1 MEVRDVFEMRKEGR
15 LEEAYSAILKL
26 YAMHQGP
33 HTNLCMF
40 WCTNDMF
47 KLRARQK
54 RVEEARRLLFQLV
67 KLYPQTKDRM
77 GQGNR
82 AIINA
87 ALCMDKLADGFN
99 LLYFMPYYNRM
110 TEADWQP
117 YVAGGH
123 KVPSLGQQ
131 VVNHL
136 LKDLDKRDAAYINQ
150 VADLFRLA
158 FQKSPYYK
166 ENLRHLAQMHNL
178 LGNTGKA
185 VDTYKKLLTRHHDSY
200 LYAELAKLLTD
211 NGQKIALLCQ
221 AVVNQRRDKYAAKYH
236 LELAWLMQA
245 TLPRRAAY
253 ELGRYMEIKRG
264 ANQRVAPSAIRLQER
279 LGQVR
284 PVTAKEEQTLYDR
297 SAEAVRS
304 ILAG

>member
-26 YAMHQGP
+26 YALHQGP

-67 KLYPQTKDRM
+67 KLYPQTKDRI

-158 FQKSPYYK
+158 FQK
-166 ENLRHLAQMHNL
+166 
-178 LGNTGKA
+178 
-185 VDTYKKLLTRHHDSY
+185 
-200 LYAELAKLLTD
+200 
-211 NGQKIALLCQ
+211 
-221 AVVNQRRDKYAAKYH
+221 
-236 LELAWLMQA
+236 
-245 TLPRRAAY
+245 
-253 ELGRYMEIKRG
+253 
-264 ANQRVAPSAIRLQER
+264 
-279 LGQVR
+279 
-284 PVTAKEEQTLYDR
+284 
-297 SAEAVRS
+297 
-304 ILAG
+304 